1 MQAIQRASSFI
12 LLIAA
17 MIVVGCGSG
26 RLTTRQAGAELQPQA
41 ALPER
46 EQAQLP
52 ENLLIRIENVADDG
66 GSYKNYAT
74 LRINGREIV
83 PDKSISNFT
92 SDYDFALRLPY
103 GVYEIEGE
111 YHVVGFWK
119 EATYPIRADEPV
131 KVIPGKK
138 TLVSAKI
145 EKDWRGFPSRKP
157 LQFTLRYDDLRSEAI
172 ASISELKTSTTVET
186 AVAPRE
192 SSEPVA
198 VRQAL
203 RPAELDRPQLPE
215 AAKPASRRQ
224 VVLQINTT
232 PSNAEVI
239 VDDRFCG
246 NTPLRVTVSR
256 DERHVV
262 QVSRPGHA
270 DLLRVIDPQ
279 EVGEEKIVQLI
290 FKLESTSITK
300 E

>member
-1 MQAIQRASSFI
+1 MQAIQRVSGFI

-26 RLTTRQAGAELQPQA
+26 RLTTRQAGAELQPRA

-52 ENLLIRIENVADDG
+52 ENLVIRIENVADDG

-92 SDYDFALRLPY
+92 SNYDFALRLPY
-103 GVYEIEGE
+103 GVYEIEGD

-119 EATYPIRADEPV
+119 EASYPIRSDEPV
-131 KVIPGKK
+131 KVVPGKK
-138 TLVSAKI
+138 TLVTAKI
-145 EKDWRGFPSRKP
+145 EKDWRGFPSKKP
-157 LQFTLRYDDLRSEAI
+157 LQFTLRYDDLKSEAI
-172 ASISELKTSTTVET
+172 ASVSEVRTSTRVE
-186 AVAPRE
+186 AAPPVE
-192 SSEPVA
+192 SKAPVA
-198 VRQAL
+198 VRQPL
-203 RPAELDRPQLPE
+203 MPAESDQPQLPE
-215 AAKPASRRQ
+215 AAKLASRRQ
-224 VVLQINTT
+224 VILQINTT

-279 EVGEEKIVQLI
+279 EVGEEKVVQLI

>member
-1 MQAIQRASSFI
+1 MQAIQRVSSFI

-92 SDYDFALRLPY
+92 SNYDFALRLPY
-103 GVYEIEGE
+103 GVYEIEGD

-119 EATYPIRADEPV
+119 EASYPIRTDEPV
-131 KVIPGKK
+131 KVVPGKK
-138 TLVSAKI
+138 TLVTAKI
-145 EKDWRGFPSRKP
+145 EKDWRGFPSKKP
-157 LQFTLRYDDLRSEAI
+157 IQFTLRYDDLRSEAI
-172 ASISELKTSTTVET
+172 SVSEINTTTRAET
-186 AVAPRE
+186 AVAPME
-192 SSEPVA
+192 SKAPVA
-198 VRQAL
+198 VRQPL
-203 RPAELDRPQLPE
+203 MPAESDQPQLPE
-215 AAKPASRRQ
+215 AAKLASRRQ
-224 VVLQINTT
+224 VILQINTT

-262 QVSRPGHA
+262 QVSRSGHA

-279 EVGEEKIVQLI
+279 EVGEEKVVQLI
-290 FKLESTSITK
+290 FKLESTPITK